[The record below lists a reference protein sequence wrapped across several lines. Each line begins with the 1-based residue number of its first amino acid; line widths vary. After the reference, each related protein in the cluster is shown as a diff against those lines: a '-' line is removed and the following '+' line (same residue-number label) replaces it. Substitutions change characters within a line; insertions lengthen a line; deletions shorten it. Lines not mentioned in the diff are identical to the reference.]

1 LAARPEGLSER
12 DTAPDAGHGFSLRQQ
27 PLQGFQWGDYTAKP
41 GHDYTYRIVALGGTP
56 AALNETVDAS
66 VDVSSEAEDDGIHG
80 VWFNRGVA
88 GSQAFVKRFGQYT
101 PPGGADETHPALAWL
116 SRGLGEAFLRFV
128 GQAIDNQWGLRGAFY
143 EFTWHTGL
151 VALAAAAQRG
161 RGRAAG
167 GPWTRPRQTA
177 VRT

>member
-1 LAARPEGLSER
+1 MGPNQ
-12 DTAPDAGHGFSLRQQ
+12 T
-27 PLQGFQWGDYTAKP
+27 
-41 GHDYTYRIVALGGTP
+41 GTP
-56 AALNETVDAS
+56 S
-66 VDVSSEAEDDGIHG
+66 

-101 PPGGADETHPALAWL
+101 PPGGADETHPAFAWL
-116 SRGLGEAFLRFV
+116 SRGLGEAFVRFV

-161 RGRAAG
+161 RGCAAG